1 MATFES
7 MDRRMPK
14 IEACLKANGLESLDA
29 CNEMLLA
36 KGIDCDKIVR
46 GVQPICF
53 DNAVW
58 AYTLGTAIAVKRGLT
73 DAAECAAAIGEGL
86 EAFTIPG
93 SVAEQRQVGLG
104 HGNLGAR
111 LLSEDTTCFAFLAG
125 HESFAAAEGAIGI
138 ARTANKVRK
147 TPLRVILNGLGK
159 DAAYIISRINGFT
172 YVQTEYDIP
181 HSDPDRRQGDPLL
194 RGRARSRQVL
204 RCKRRYG
211 RRCHHEEGGRS
222 VLHHRQLHQPRPL
235 PASGCR
241 HLQEVGHRERQEVL
255 LCRFRRRHGPYP
267 ASR

>member
-125 HESFAAAEGAIGI
+125 HESEAGGVPGE
-138 ARTANKVRK
+138 
-147 TPLRVILNGLGK
+147 
-159 DAAYIISRINGFT
+159 
-172 YVQTEYDIP
+172 
-181 HSDPDRRQGDPLL
+181 DRG
-194 RGRARSRQVL
+194 
-204 RCKRRYG
+204 C
-211 RRCHHEEGGRS
+211 
-222 VLHHRQLHQPRPL
+222 HRQ
-235 PASGCR
+235 
-241 HLQEVGHRERQEVL
+241 
-255 LCRFRRRHGPYP
+255 RFRRHRSQTRPIRCHYRPTNFRGKQCKWRHY
-267 ASR
+267 RY

>member
-1 MATFES
+1 MCIRDRYKDVPGSSQWAPYVRIAVQQGWINGYTDGTFRPDNTVTLE
-7 MDRRMPK
+7 
-14 IEACLKANGLESLDA
+14 EACTAALKLLGYKMTDLNGVFPTAQLNKAQELGLRNQLNRSQSEAMNYEDCALLLYNTLLSL
-29 CNEMLLA
+29 
-36 KGIDCDKIVR
+36 IHIS
-46 GVQPICF
+46 
-53 DNAVW
+53 
-58 AYTLGTAIAVKRGLT
+58 YTLGTAIAVKRGLT

-172 YVQTEYDIP
+172 YVQTEYDIC
-181 HSDPDRRQGDPLL
+181 LL
-194 RGRARSRQVL
+194 YTSRCV
-204 RCKRRYG
+204 
-211 RRCHHEEGGRS
+211 
-222 VLHHRQLHQPRPL
+222 
-235 PASGCR
+235 
-241 HLQEVGHRERQEVL
+241 
-255 LCRFRRRHGPYP
+255 
-267 ASR
+267 

>member
-14 IEACLKANGLESLDA
+14 IEACLKATAWSLWT
-29 CNEMLLA
+29 LA
-36 KGIDCDKIVR
+36 TRCSSLR
-46 GVQPICF
+46 
-53 DNAVW
+53 AS
-58 AYTLGTAIAVKRGLT
+58 TATRS
-73 DAAECAAAIGEGL
+73 CAACSPSALITLSGHTPGHRHRRQ
-86 EAFTIPG
+86 ARPDRRCRVCCCHRRRSGSIHHPG

-181 HSDPDRRQGDPLL
+181 TQTLTVVKEIPFSEGE
-194 RGRARSRQVL
+194 RAAVK
-204 RCKRRYG
+204 CYG
-211 RRCHHEEGGRS
+211 ANE
-222 VLHHRQLHQPRPL
+222 
-235 PASGCR
+235 
-241 HLQEVGHRERQEVL
+241 
-255 LCRFRRRHGPYP
+255 
-267 ASR
+267 

>member
-29 CNEMLLA
+29 CNEMLLT

-111 LLSEDTTCFAFLAG
+111 LLSEDTTCFASWQATSPLLL
-125 HESFAAAEGAIGI
+125 
-138 ARTANKVRK
+138 
-147 TPLRVILNGLGK
+147 LRVLS
-159 DAAYIISRINGFT
+159 ASHAP
-172 YVQTEYDIP
+172 QTR
-181 HSDPDRRQGDPLL
+181 S
-194 RGRARSRQVL
+194 ARPP
-204 RCKRRYG
+204 C
-211 RRCHHEEGGRS
+211 
-222 VLHHRQLHQPRPL
+222 
-235 PASGCR
+235 AS
-241 HLQEVGHRERQEVL
+241 
-255 LCRFRRRHGPYP
+255 
-267 ASR
+267 S

>member
-1 MATFES
+1 
-7 MDRRMPK
+7 
-14 IEACLKANGLESLDA
+14 
-29 CNEMLLA
+29 MLLA

-125 HESFAAAEGAIGI
+125 HESFAAEMCIRDSLVCDAINVAMRELVLQIVYG
-138 ARTANKVRK
+138 RSQTAFSE
-147 TPLRVILNGLGK
+147 NGL
-159 DAAYIISRINGFT
+159 
-172 YVQTEYDIP
+172 
-181 HSDPDRRQGDPLL
+181 PDVYKRQM
-194 RGRARSRQVL
+194 
-204 RCKRRYG
+204 
-211 RRCHHEEGGRS
+211 
-222 VLHHRQLHQPRPL
+222 
-235 PASGCR
+235 
-241 HLQEVGHRERQEVL
+241 
-255 LCRFRRRHGPYP
+255 
-267 ASR
+267 

>member
-104 HGNLGAR
+104 HGNLGAM
-111 LLSEDTTCFAFLAG
+111 LLSDESKCFAFLAG

-138 ARTANKVRK
+138 VRNANKARK
-147 TPLRVILNGLGK
+147 EPLRVILNGLGIWNDYLMPYLALPSGK
-159 DAAYIISRINGFT
+159 AKTITVEIASFVGQYTARWDIVFAGTVISIVPALIIFCMFQKYFVKGITAGAAKG
-172 YVQTEYDIP
+172 
-181 HSDPDRRQGDPLL
+181 
-194 RGRARSRQVL
+194 
-204 RCKRRYG
+204 
-211 RRCHHEEGGRS
+211 
-222 VLHHRQLHQPRPL
+222 
-235 PASGCR
+235 
-241 HLQEVGHRERQEVL
+241 
-255 LCRFRRRHGPYP
+255 
-267 ASR
+267 

>member
-125 HESFAAAEGAIGI
+125 HESLQL
-138 ARTANKVRK
+138 
-147 TPLRVILNGLGK
+147 LRVLS
-159 DAAYIISRINGFT
+159 ASPAP
-172 YVQTEYDIP
+172 QTRSARPPCAHPEW
-181 HSDPDRRQGDPLL
+181 SGQG
-194 RGRARSRQVL
+194 
-204 RCKRRYG
+204 RC
-211 RRCHHEEGGRS
+211 
-222 VLHHRQLHQPRPL
+222 LHHLPYQRLH
-235 PASGCR
+235 
-241 HLQEVGHRERQEVL
+241 
-255 LCRFRRRHGPYP
+255 LC
-267 ASR
+267 AD